1 MSDTTTTTKTTTP
14 VKKPVKSNWE
24 FAGYWN
30 TLIGGFVLIV
40 QGFLT
45 FFWQLAPGIQFL
57 GNSNFFLLSGGIWAI
72 WFNAVIQMLLGFLVL
87 ILIWDKVQDLLR
99 IGVLIQ
105 DKMWLGVIFIVI
117 GLITMGLGGVL
128 VLVGGI
134 FYLLSIKK

>member
-1 MSDTTTTTKTTTP
+1 MSETTITTTP
-14 VKKPVKSNWE
+14 AKKPVKSNWE

-57 GNSNFFLLSGGIWAI
+57 GNSNFFLFSIGTWAI
-72 WFNAVIQMLLGFLVL
+72 WFNAVIQMLLGIFVL
-87 ILIWDKVQDLLR
+87 ILIWAWIQDLLK
-99 IGVLIQ
+99 IGVLIK
-105 DKMWLGVIFIVI
+105 DNMWLGIIFIVI
-117 GLITMGLGGVL
+117 GLITLGLGGVL

>member
-1 MSDTTTTTKTTTP
+1 MSETITTTTP
-14 VKKPVKSNWE
+14 EKKPVKSNWE
-24 FAGYWN
+24 FAGYWDA
-30 TLIGGFVLIV
+30 LIGGFLLIV

-45 FFWQLAPGIQFL
+45 FFWKLNPNINFL
-57 GNSNFFLLSGGIWAI
+57 GNSNFFLFGGNWAF
-72 WFNAVIQMLLGFLVL
+72 WFNAIIQMLLGIFVL
-87 ILIWDKVQDLLR
+87 ILIWAWIQDLFK

-105 DKMWLGVIFIVI
+105 DKMWLGVIFLVI